1 MELEPAE
8 VFRVHHVPLLFE
20 SAAAHQW
27 MVYDARR
34 VGQFRRA
41 IQETVTQGD
50 VVVDLGTGTG
60 LLAFLC
66 ARAGARRVHAIERNP
81 VILEWA
87 ERLARANGLAER
99 VMFHQGDS
107 REVEGCE
114 LGVRVSREPARAHR

>member
-50 VVVDLGTGTG
+50 VVVDLGTGMG

-66 ARAGARRVHAIERNP
+66 ARAGGPEGSRHRAQPRHPGVGQAPGQSERSGRAGDVQP
-81 VILEWA
+81 R
-87 ERLARANGLAER
+87 RLARGR
-99 VMFHQGDS
+99 
-107 REVEGCE
+107 
-114 LGVRVSREPARAHR
+114 GV

>member
-50 VVVDLGTGTG
+50 VVVDLGTGMG

-66 ARAGARRVHAIERNP
+66 ARAGARGFTPSSATPSSWSGPSAWPERTIWP
-81 VILEWA
+81 S
-87 ERLARANGLAER
+87 G
-99 VMFHQGDS
+99 
-107 REVEGCE
+107 
-114 LGVRVSREPARAHR
+114 

>member
-8 VFRVHHVPLLFE
+8 VFRVHHAPLLFE

-60 LLAFLC
+60 LLAFLRV
-66 ARAGARRVHAIERNP
+66 RAGARGFTPSSANF

-99 VMFHQGDS
+99 MMFHHGDS

-114 LGVRVSREPARAHR
+114 LGVRVSREPG

>member
-20 SAAAHQW
+20 SAAAHLW

-34 VGQFRRA
+34 VGRFRRA
-41 IQETVTQGD
+41 IQETVIQGD
-50 VVVDLGTGTG
+50 VVVDLGTGMG

-99 VMFHQGDS
+99 VMFHYGDS

-114 LGVRVSREPARAHR
+114 LGVRVSREPG

>member
-50 VVVDLGTGTG
+50 VVVDLGTGMG

-66 ARAGARRVHAIERNP
+66 AGPGPGGFTPSSATPSSWSGPSAWPGRTAWPSG
-81 VILEWA
+81 
-87 ERLARANGLAER
+87 
-99 VMFHQGDS
+99 
-107 REVEGCE
+107 
-114 LGVRVSREPARAHR
+114 